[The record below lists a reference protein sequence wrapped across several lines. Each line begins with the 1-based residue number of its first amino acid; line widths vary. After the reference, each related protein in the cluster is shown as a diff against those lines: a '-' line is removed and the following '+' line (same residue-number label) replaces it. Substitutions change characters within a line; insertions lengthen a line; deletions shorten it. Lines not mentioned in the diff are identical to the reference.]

1 MEVAHLG
8 PHNPGK
14 CQDCSI
20 VKFSSRYLIKSGF
33 REHNILSLGL

>member
-14 CQDCSI
+14 CQE
-20 VKFSSRYLIKSGF
+20 VLTAALSSFQVGI
-33 REHNILSLGL
+33 